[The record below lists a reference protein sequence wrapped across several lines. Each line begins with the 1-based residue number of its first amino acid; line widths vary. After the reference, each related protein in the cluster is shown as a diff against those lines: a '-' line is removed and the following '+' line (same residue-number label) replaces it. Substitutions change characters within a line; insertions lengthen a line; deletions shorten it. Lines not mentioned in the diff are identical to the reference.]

1 MSKGLTYRDA
11 GVDINAGNELI
22 RRIAPACKATHRPEM
37 LSGLGGFAA
46 LAELP
51 SRYEHPVLV
60 TGTDGVGTKLK
71 LAIDHNRHDS
81 VGQDLVAMCAND
93 VLVTGA
99 EPFLFLDYYATGKLD
114 VDVAE
119 RVINGI
125 AHGCQLAGCALVGGE
140 TAEMPGFYGSGDYDL
155 AGFCIGVVERQNIVH
170 GQDIAVGNK
179 LIGLASSG
187 PHSNGYSLIR
197 RIIDD
202 KGVELKSALLD
213 ELMAPTRIYARS
225 VLALGEQVTVL
236 GMAHITGGGVIE
248 NLPRMFTDDNIAA
261 LIDLDSWT
269 WPTVFNW
276 LQQAGNVEQIE
287 MLRTFNCGIGFVL
300 CVDAEAVDPTL
311 ESLEVN
317 GEKATVIGEIVT
329 PDAVAQAGQLLIG
342 AS

>member
-1 MSKGLTYRDA
+1 M
-11 GVDINAGNELI
+11 
-22 RRIAPACKATHRPEM
+22 
-37 LSGLGGFAA
+37 
-46 LAELP
+46 
-51 SRYEHPVLV
+51 
-60 TGTDGVGTKLK
+60 
-71 LAIDHNRHDS
+71 
-81 VGQDLVAMCAND
+81 
-93 VLVTGA
+93 
-99 EPFLFLDYYATGKLD
+99 
-114 VDVAE
+114 
-119 RVINGI
+119 INGI
-125 AHGCQLAGCALVGGE
+125 AQGCQLAGCALVGGE

-170 GQDIAVGNK
+170 GQDIAVGNR

-225 VLALGEQVTVL
+225 VLALAEQVTVL

-261 LIDLDSWT
+261 LIDLDRWT

-311 ESLEVN
+311 ESLEAN

-342 AS
+342 AR

>member
-1 MSKGLTYRDA
+1 

-51 SRYEHPVLV
+51 SRYRHPVLV

-170 GQDIAVGNK
+170 GQDIAVGNQ

-225 VLALGEQVTVL
+225 ILALGEQVTVL

-311 ESLEVN
+311 ESLEAN
-317 GEKATVIGEIVT
+317 GEQATVIGEIVT